1 MILDLKYMILG
12 ILRQY
17 LLWVKRLVTDG
28 VISSKTDL
36 DVDITK
42 YQINSSIQRENSEVI
57 LFDDQGNF
65 IGINAKK
72 LNVKIANITGY
83 SIKTSVCDK
92 FNR

>member
-42 YQINSSIQRENSEVI
+42 YQINSSI
-57 LFDDQGNF
+57 
-65 IGINAKK
+65 
-72 LNVKIANITGY
+72 
-83 SIKTSVCDK
+83 
-92 FNR
+92 